1 MTEQPPATQSLP
13 ELKLLGRLVEASNA
27 TFLVADEVGRKFVY
41 KPVAGEAPLW
51 DFPQHTL
58 GRREVAA
65 FELSRAAGF
74 DCVPTTT
81 WLHDGPAGPGSL
93 QHWVEADGGD
103 LADLVGVD
111 DVPHDWYGIVV
122 GVDADDHDVAL
133 VHAEHPGLRRLA
145 LFDCVANN
153 ADRKAG
159 HVIRVGDR
167 AYGVD
172 HGVSFHVE
180 NKLRTILWGWMGEP
194 FTDPERDLLSR
205 VVTDAAPALE
215 PWISAEEVDATMDRA
230 TTLLAEGAFPEPGDA
245 WPVIPW
251 PPI

>member
-1 MTEQPPATQSLP
+1 MQ
-13 ELKLLGRLVEASNA
+13 ELTLLGRLVEASNA
-27 TFLVADEVGRKFVY
+27 TFLASDEQGRRYVY

-81 WLHDGPAGPGSL
+81 WLDDGPLGPGSL
-93 QHWVEADGGD
+93 QHWVEAEGDD

-111 DVPHDWYGIVV
+111 QVPEDWYGIMV
-122 GVDADDHDVAL
+122 GVDADDNDVAL
-133 VHAEHPGLRRLA
+133 VHAEHAGLRRLA

-159 HVIRVGDR
+159 HIIRVGER
-167 AYGVD
+167 AFGVD

-180 NKLRTILWGWMGEP
+180 PKLRTILWGWMGEP
-194 FTDPERDLLSR
+194 LTDDERSLLER
-205 VVTDAAPALE
+205 VLTDTAAELADWLAP
-215 PWISAEEVDATMDRA
+215 EEVDATHERA
-230 TTLLAEGAFPEPGDA
+230 AQLLAEGCFPEPGDA